1 MMDPDRPR
9 IDKHNKQKCPICG
22 KPSAADTKPFC
33 SGRCQDVD
41 LHRWLG
47 GVYRIETD
55 EGPNDTIANGD
66 PDRDGQDSY

>member
-9 IDKHNKQKCPICG
+9 IDRHNKQKCPICG
-22 KPSAADTKPFC
+22 KPSAENSKPFC

-41 LHRWLG
+41 LNRWLG

-55 EGPNDTIANGD
+55 EGPNDLPAGGRE
-66 PDRDGQDSY
+66 PDEDDRI

>member
-22 KPSAADTKPFC
+22 KPSATDTKPFC

-55 EGPNDTIANGD
+55 EGPNDIVTGED
-66 PDRDGQDSY
+66 PDRTDQD